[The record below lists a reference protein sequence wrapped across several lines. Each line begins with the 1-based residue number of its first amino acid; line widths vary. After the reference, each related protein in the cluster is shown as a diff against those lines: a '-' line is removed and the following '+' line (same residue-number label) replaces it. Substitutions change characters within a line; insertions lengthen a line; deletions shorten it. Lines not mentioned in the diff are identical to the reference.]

1 MISIVLQGS
10 GAGRGI
16 DGVLSNLILLL
27 GGLLLLILLLGQL
40 AALKWQGGRRWMM
53 LWKDRMKVQVPVGVQ
68 LQDLLD
74 HLGLDPVEPRGGDQL
89 QGSVLRGRLVGKPL
103 VNFEPLL
110 LDERQSVLVEL
121 GGVILARHEE
131 VLTVALPPQKED
143 GEVVGNQYRNPF
155 FFTVSLSFI
164 LQRQVFIESQE
175 PGGKHPGGDLE
186 FFHEVFPQVEDQEL
200 LDGKNLI
207 LEGDLISQVL
217 EVGLPT
223 LHVKPDLL
231 GEATH
236 VLEGEAHGLEELDE
250 GLVVQVRAIIEN
262 QVLSLELEGLWCPLL
277 LLLLIII
284 D

>member
-1 MISIVLQGS
+1 MINIVLQGS
-10 GAGRGI
+10 GAGRRI
-16 DGVLSNLILLL
+16 DGVLSDIILLL
-27 GGLLLLILLLGQL
+27 GGLIILILLLGQL
-40 AALKWQGGRRWMM
+40 AALKWQGGRRCMM
-53 LWKDRMKVQVPVGVQ
+53 LGKDRVQVQVPVGVQ

-74 HLGLDPVEPRGGDQL
+74 HLGLDHAEPRGGDQL

-103 VNFEPLL
+103 VNFERLL

-143 GEVVGNQYRNPF
+143 GEVVGNQYRDP

-186 FFHEVFPQVEDQEL
+186 FLHEVFPQVEDQEL
-200 LDGKNLI
+200 LDGNNLVP
-207 LEGDLISQVL
+207 EGDLISQVL

-223 LHVKPDLL
+223 LRVKPDLL

-277 LLLLIII
+277 LLLIIP